1 MSLDLTENEI
11 SLMIIQSLKDGK
23 KIIFQETI
31 DELQPYDIVQQY
43 LQMPSK
49 HKNKFL
55 QYLSIE
61 QLTDLIQGL
70 DKKDQLNVLQKL
82 GIEKSTKVLDLMDN
96 DDLVHYFQAWIQRNG
111 RAYFRNERRRIRSRS
126 ELDGLSS

>member
-1 MSLDLTENEI
+1 
-11 SLMIIQSLKDGK
+11 
-23 KIIFQETI
+23 
-31 DELQPYDIVQQY
+31 
-43 LQMPSK
+43 MPSK

-70 DKKDQLNVLQKL
+70 DKKDQLDVLQKL

-96 DDLVHYFQAWIQRNG
+96 DDLVSLLSSMDPEKMG
-111 RAYFRNERRRIRSRS
+111 RAYFRNERRRIRSGS